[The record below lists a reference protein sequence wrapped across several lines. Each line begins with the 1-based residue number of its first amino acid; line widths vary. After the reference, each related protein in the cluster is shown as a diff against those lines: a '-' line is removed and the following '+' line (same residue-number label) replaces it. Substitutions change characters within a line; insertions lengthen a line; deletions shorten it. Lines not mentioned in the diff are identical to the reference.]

1 MRHPRAAAAVA
12 APAGELALAI
22 LGIIGGSGL
31 YDLPGLQEVR
41 RETVRT
47 PFGDPSDDYVR
58 GRLGEQELVFL
69 PRHGQGHRLTPSEI
83 NYRANIH
90 GMKQLGVTHLVSVSA
105 VGSMREEI
113 APGHLVLPRQFL
125 DRTTD
130 RQRTFFGEGVAA
142 HVAFADPVCP
152 HLHDHLKAACFAAG
166 ATVHPGGTYLCI
178 EGPQFST
185 RAESELYRS
194 WHVDVIGMT
203 GMPEAKLAREAELCF
218 GTIALATDYD
228 CWHDAHESVTVAQ
241 VVETMKRNVA
251 LARDVLRTAALVLH
265 RLAART
271 CDCPRALDHAVMTA
285 PPHIPAAARER
296 LSLLLGD
303 RYRS

>member
-1 MRHPRAAAAVA
+1 M
-12 APAGELALAI
+12 GI
-22 LGIIGGSGL
+22 LGVIGGSGL
-31 YDLPGLQEVR
+31 YDLPALSDVR

-47 PFGDPSDDYVR
+47 PFGDPSDAYLL
-58 GRLGEQELVFL
+58 GRLGDQEMVFL
-69 PRHGQGHRLTPSEI
+69 PRHGQGHRLSPSEI

-90 GMKQLGVTHLVSVSA
+90 GMKQLGVTRLVSVSA

-113 APGHLVLPRQFL
+113 APGHLVLPRQFI
-125 DRTTD
+125 DRTFE
-130 RQRTFFGEGVAA
+130 RRRSFFGDGVVA
-142 HVAFADPVCP
+142 HVAFADPICP
-152 HLHDHLKAACFAAG
+152 HLHDHLKAACLGAG

-203 GMPEAKLAREAELCF
+203 GLPEAKLAREAELCF

-228 CWHDAHESVTVAQ
+228 CWHDAHESVTVLQ
-241 VVETMKRNVA
+241 VVETMKRNVIT
-251 LARDVLRTAALVLH
+251 AREVLRTAALALG
-265 RLAART
+265 RLEPHACECAH
-271 CDCPRALDHAVMTA
+271 ALDHAVMTA
-285 PPHIPAAARER
+285 PAQIPAAARER

>member
-1 MRHPRAAAAVA
+1 MS
-12 APAGELALAI
+12 I

-47 PFGDPSDDYVR
+47 PFGDPSDSYVL
-58 GRLGEQELVFL
+58 GRLGQQQLVFL
-69 PRHGQGHRLTPSEI
+69 PRHGQGHRLSPNEI

-90 GMKQLGVTHLVSVSA
+90 GMKQLGVTRLVSVSA

-113 APGHLVLPRQFL
+113 APGHLVLPRQFI
-125 DRTTD
+125 DRTVD
-130 RQRTFFGEGVAA
+130 RKRTFFGEGVAA

-152 HLHDHLKAACFAAG
+152 RLHDHLKAACFSVG
-166 ATVHPGGTYLCI
+166 ATVHAGGTYLCI
-178 EGPQFST
+178 DGPQFST

-241 VVETMKRNVA
+241 VVATMARNVA
-251 LARDVLRTAALVLH
+251 MARDVLHSAVLALG
-265 RLAART
+265 RLDQKQ
-271 CDCPRALDHAVMTA
+271 CDCAHALDHAVMTA
-285 PPHIPAAARER
+285 PSQIPAAARER

>member
-1 MRHPRAAAAVA
+1 M
-12 APAGELALAI
+12 AI

-31 YDLPGLQEVR
+31 YDLPGLHDVR
-41 RETVRT
+41 RETVQT
-47 PFGDPSDDYVR
+47 PFGDPSCAYVL
-58 GRLGEQELVFL
+58 GMLGEQQLVFL
-69 PRHGQGHRLTPSEI
+69 PRHGQGHRLSPSEI

-113 APGHLVLPRQFL
+113 APGHLVLPRQFI
-125 DRTTD
+125 DRTNE
-130 RQRTFFGEGVAA
+130 RRRTFFGEGVAA

-228 CWHDAHESVTVAQ
+228 CWHDAHESVSVAQ
-241 VVETMKRNVA
+241 VVETMKSNVA
-251 LARDVLRTAALVLH
+251 IARDVLRTAALALS
-265 RLAART
+265 RLDRGK
-271 CDCPRALDHAVMTA
+271 CDCAHALDHAVMTA
-285 PPHIPAAARER
+285 PSQIPVAARER